1 MSINNEDNTV
11 WWEGLDKNPPVDAT
25 EWKEGTIAL
34 YPSKVDNSTQ
44 IIKIVEVRQPE
55 PKTFKEAKGLVT
67 SGYQVEL
74 EAQWLK
80 ELREKYAVEVNEK
93 LLNKVKKN
101 YNK

>member
-1 MSINNEDNTV
+1 
-11 WWEGLDKNPPVDAT
+11 
-25 EWKEGTIAL
+25 
-34 YPSKVDNSTQ
+34 
-44 IIKIVEVRQPE
+44 
-55 PKTFKEAKGLVT
+55 VT

-80 ELREKYAVEVNEK
+80 ELREKYAVKVNEK